1 MPIYNV
7 EVTFKTTMVVVADDE
22 DDARSVAREDA
33 FNSLRD
39 ADERPDVNVRGEVT
53 SEKDLRDGWD
63 GGCLPYGGNRNTRLS
78 ELLTPNV

>member
-7 EVTFKTTMVVVADDE
+7 EVTFRSTMVVVADDE
-22 DDARSVAREDA
+22 DDARSVARADA

-53 SEKDLRDGWD
+53 SEEDLRDGWD
-63 GGCLPYGGNRNTRLS
+63 GDCLPYGDDRNTCLRD
-78 ELLTPNV
+78 LLTPN